1 MGTSIRLGK
10 ILGIPI
16 GINYSWI
23 FVFLLFIFLM
33 AEQFGDTFPGWSLPQ
48 RWAVAV
54 VTTVLFFLSVL
65 AHELSH
71 SVVAVHKGIPVRGIT
86 LFIFGGVSQLA
97 HEARRPFTEFLVA
110 IVGPLTSIILGLM
123 LWGLYQLTRDMNSSL
138 EAIFVSLSVVNLSLG
153 VFNML
158 PGFPLD
164 GGRVLRSAVWGL
176 TGNYWRATQIA
187 ARAGQVLGGLMVVI
201 GIGSAIL
208 QFGQFQGIWF
218 ALIGGF
224 LFSAA
229 TVTYHQERVRE
240 SLRHYRVAD
249 VMTTDWYTL
258 PGETPLASPLVAQGM
273 GGRYDFV
280 GVLINGRVQ
289 GIVNRRHLAQTPRSA
304 WSYTSLSQVMSSLS
318 TLPQVGPEE
327 AIFDVV
333 ERIESDNLER
343 LAVVGNGMLLG
354 FISRAEAR
362 RFVRARRPTGFRI

>member
-16 GINYSWI
+16 GINYSWV

-33 AEQFGDTFPGWSLPQ
+33 AEQFGDTFPSWPLPQ

-71 SVVAVHKGIPVRGIT
+71 SVVAVRKGIPVRGIT

-110 IVGPLTSIILGLM
+110 IVGPLTSILIGLILFGLWY
-123 LWGLYQLTRDMNSSL
+123 LIRDVNSSL
-138 EAIFVSLSVVNLSLG
+138 EAIFFSLFAINLSLG
-153 VFNML
+153 LFNML

-164 GGRVLRSAVWGL
+164 GGRVLRSVVWGL
-176 TGNYWRATQIA
+176 TGNYWRATQVA
-187 ARAGQVLGGLMVVI
+187 ARAGQVLGGLMVITGV
-201 GIGSAIL
+201 GWAI
-208 QFGQFQGIWF
+208 FGQFQGIWF

-229 TVTYHQERVRE
+229 TVTYRQERVRE
-240 SLRHYRVAD
+240 SLRYYRLAD

-258 PGETPLASPLVAQGM
+258 PGETPLASPLVGQGM
-273 GGRYDFV
+273 SGRYDFV
-280 GVLINGRVQ
+280 GVLVDGRVQ
-289 GIVNRRHLAQTPRSA
+289 GIVTRRQLALTPRGD
-304 WSYTSLSQVMSSLS
+304 WHHTPLSQAMLPLS
-318 TLPQVGPEE
+318 ALLQVGPDE
-327 AIFDVV
+327 AIFDVL
-333 ERIESDNLER
+333 ERIESDSLDR
-343 LAVVGNGMLLG
+343 LAVVSNGVLLG
-354 FISRAEAR
+354 FVSRAEAL

>member
-16 GINYSWI
+16 GINYSWL
-23 FVFLLFIFLM
+23 FVFLLFIFLI
-33 AEQFGDTFPGWSLPQ
+33 ERQLNNDWPEVQ

-71 SVVAVHKGIPVRGIT
+71 SLVAVRKGIPVRGIT

-110 IVGPLTSIILGLM
+110 IVGPLTSIILGLVLFG
-123 LWGLYQLTRDMNSSL
+123 LWYLTRDLNSSL
-138 EAIFVSLSVVNLSLG
+138 EAIFFSLFAINLSLG
-153 VFNML
+153 LFNML

-164 GGRVLRSAVWGL
+164 GGRVLRSMVWGL
-176 TGNYWRATQIA
+176 TGSYWRATQIA
-187 ARAGQVLGGLMVVI
+187 ARAGQVLGGLMVITGV
-201 GIGSAIL
+201 GWAI
-208 QFGQFQGIWF
+208 FGQFQGIWF

-224 LFSAA
+224 LLSAA
-229 TVTYHQERVRE
+229 TATYRQERVRE

-258 PGETPLASPLVAQGM
+258 PGETPLASPLIAQGM

-280 GVLINGRVQ
+280 GVLVDSRVR
-289 GIVNRRHLAQTPRSA
+289 GIVTRRQLALTPRGAWPYTPLAQVMLPLSA
-304 WSYTSLSQVMSSLS
+304 
-318 TLPQVGPEE
+318 LPQIGPEE
-327 AIFDVV
+327 AIFDVL
-333 ERIESDNLER
+333 ERIESDGMDR
-343 LAVVGNGMLLG
+343 LAVVSNGILLG
-354 FISRAEAR
+354 FVSRAEAR
-362 RFVRARRPTGFRI
+362 RFVRTRRPTGFRI